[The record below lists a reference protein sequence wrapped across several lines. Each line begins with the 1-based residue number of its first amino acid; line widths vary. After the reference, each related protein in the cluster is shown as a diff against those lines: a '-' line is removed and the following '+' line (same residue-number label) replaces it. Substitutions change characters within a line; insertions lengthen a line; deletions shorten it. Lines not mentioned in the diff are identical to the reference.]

1 MSQEDLKLTLEINCT
16 PAKLIKK
23 KKNSGSQQSAVQA
36 TDVHL
41 NCVVGKPKSPSLL
54 SQPNRW
60 PRMCGGKW
68 GRDG

>member
-23 KKNSGSQQSAVQA
+23 KKKAVLSRSAVQA

-54 SQPNRW
+54 TQRNR
-60 PRMCGGKW
+60 
-68 GRDG
+68 

>member
-16 PAKLIKK
+16 RAKLIKK
-23 KKNSGSQQSAVQA
+23 KKVALSGSIVQA

-41 NCVVGKPKSPSLL
+41 NCAVGKPKSPSVL

-60 PRMCGGKW
+60 PCMCGGEW
-68 GRDG
+68 GGDG